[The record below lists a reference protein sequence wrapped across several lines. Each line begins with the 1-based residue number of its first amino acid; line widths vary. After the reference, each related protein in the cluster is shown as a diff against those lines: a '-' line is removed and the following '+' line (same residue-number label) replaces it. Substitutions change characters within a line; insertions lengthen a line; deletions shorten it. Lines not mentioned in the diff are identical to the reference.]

1 MRRMVF
7 NMLVLFRNSDVDVDG
22 MGSNLAD
29 NAMMR
34 FNMTILVD
42 GGGDVVILAIRLR

>member
-1 MRRMVF
+1 MSI
-7 NMLVLFRNSDVDVDG
+7 LFRNSDVDVDG

-34 FNMTILVD
+34 FNMAILVD